1 MRRQGAANCVYKRAL
16 DFKPSLW
23 ARPDGGTGR
32 RSRLKI
38 FRRKSCGFD
47 SHSGHQ
53 IEFLRTSSG
62 RRGLQVTDRNR
73 LDAGSNES
81 RWKGDEKRVVSEN
94 FRIDDNTWRPHLR
107 LGYRSPVNYK
117 PALRLFRLR
126 SASCSLRW
134 DCVNPTHPITHNSRL
149 D

>member
-1 MRRQGAANCVYKRAL
+1 
-16 DFKPSLW
+16 
-23 ARPDGGTGR
+23 
-32 RSRLKI
+32 
-38 FRRKSCGFD
+38 
-47 SHSGHQ
+47 
-53 IEFLRTSSG
+53 LR
-62 RRGLQVTDRNR
+62 VTDRNR
-73 LDAGSNES
+73 LDAGSDES

-94 FRIDDNTWRPHLR
+94 FRIDDNTRRPHLR